1 VHCKPTDSDSLAVVR
16 DFIDRPQ
23 HRYLFGATPYAGG
36 IIKSIPVKG
45 VIDDFFE
52 QPSFHGVPVIRT
64 SDAPKDAVVVFTNLG
79 RPLTA
84 KSTLQGAQL
93 TACDYFFFHNHSGLE
108 LPEARFWSGFGDDVR
123 ENLLEL
129 EKVRGKLADS
139 ISVDTFDRILNFR
152 LSADLDCLSVFTERQ
167 EYQYFENFLQLKSI
181 GEVFC
186 DAGGFDGRTTQ
197 DFIARCPGFKS
208 AHVFEPDPQNFLNIQ
223 KKFVNEKKVQLYSCG
238 LGSEKTNVRF
248 SSSGSTSSFSSD
260 GDFEVQ
266 LEKLD
271 SFPMDNLTFL
281 KMDIEGAELL
291 ALKGASQTIA
301 RCKPRMAIC
310 VYHNPSDLWR
320 IPQKV
325 LTIFDG
331 YSIYLRHYTE
341 GVTETVMFF
350 IPQK

>member
-1 VHCKPTDSDSLAVVR
+1 MKTNSASLAALS

-23 HRYLFGATPYAGG
+23 QRYLFGATPYAAG

-52 QPSFHGVPVIRT
+52 QPSFCGVPVIRT
-64 SDAPKDAVVVFTNLG
+64 LDAPKDAVVVITNLG

-84 KSTLQGAQL
+84 KSNLQEAQL
-93 TACDYFFFHNHSGLE
+93 STCDYFVFHSHCGLK

-123 ENLLEL
+123 ENYLEL
-129 EKVRGKLADS
+129 EQVRVKLEDS
-139 ISVDTFDRILNFR
+139 ISLDTFDRILNFR

-167 EYQYFENFLQLKSI
+167 EYQYFEKFLQLKTDR
-181 GEVFC
+181 EVFC
-186 DAGGFDGRTTQ
+186 DVGGFDGRTTQ
-197 DFIARCPGFKS
+197 DFIARCPGFKA
-208 AHVFEPDPQNFLNIQ
+208 AHVFEPDPKNFLNIQ
-223 KKFVNEKKVQLYSCG
+223 KKFVNEGKVQLYNFG
-238 LGSEKTNVRF
+238 LGSEKASVRF
-248 SSSGSTSSFSSD
+248 SSSGSTSSVASD
-260 GDFEVQ
+260 GDFEVRI
-266 LEKLD
+266 EKLD
-271 SFPMDNLTFL
+271 SCPMDDLTFL

-291 ALKGASQTIA
+291 ALEGAPQTIS

-310 VYHNPSDLWR
+310 VYHNASDLWR

-325 LTIFDG
+325 LSIFDG
-331 YSIYLRHYTE
+331 YDIYLRHYSE